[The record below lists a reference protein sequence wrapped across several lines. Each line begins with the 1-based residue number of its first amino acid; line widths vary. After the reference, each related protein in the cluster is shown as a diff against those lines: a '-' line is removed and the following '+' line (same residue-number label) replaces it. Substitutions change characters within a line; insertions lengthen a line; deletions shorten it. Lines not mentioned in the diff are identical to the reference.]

1 MTIFSQNPYRV
12 EALLEQSFREQK
24 RCERLQGVL
33 AGIDSEAA
41 DNCWFDAG
49 ALSACQRILRAAQ
62 RGEDVLDDIA
72 ALVDSIAGL
81 NEERA
86 DDES

>member
-1 MTIFSQNPYRV
+1 MTTFSQNPYRA
-12 EALLEQSFREQK
+12 EALLEQALREQE
-24 RCERLQGVL
+24 RCEHLQGIL

-49 ALSACQRILRAAQ
+49 ALSACQRILRAVQ
-62 RGEDVLDDIA
+62 RGEDMLDDIA

-81 NEERA
+81 NDERS
-86 DDES
+86 DSEL